1 MPQERSQASGAI
13 QEKLERLFQDLERLQ
28 AQVKTQKSNPVR
40 ISQSLRGDL
49 VKICKEWNDE
59 ILVAITST
67 VPTERVNLINSTF
80 QPLKEVSLKRAS
92 HIRRDTLINA
102 IEQILEMSEQI
113 LFDVVYPRPVQET
126 TNFFSPLISKLE
138 QLNLPQ
144 TLSLSLLK
152 ESNACFPH
160 STRAAVIL
168 SWSASV
174 ALLHDAVELNGFEE
188 FNSNLNR
195 AAQKKGRFERLSAYK
210 TQLPQISTRSRLIQ
224 FNEGH
229 LLLVL
234 EEMNFYGEDGGK
246 LLDWCFSLRN
256 QAAHPT
262 DFSPTQRILEMYRGT
277 LEEYVFANRK
287 ITALFQQASSKEN

>member
-1 MPQERSQASGAI
+1 MPQERSQASGAM
-13 QEKLERLFQDLERLQ
+13 QEKLERLFQDLEKLQ

-40 ISQSLRGDL
+40 ISQSLRDDL
-49 VKICKEWNDE
+49 IKICKEWNNE

-80 QPLKEVSLKRAS
+80 QPLKEASLKRAS
-92 HIRRDTLINA
+92 HIRKDTLINA
-102 IEQILEMSEQI
+102 IEQVLEMSEQI
-113 LFDVVYPRPVQET
+113 LFDVVYPRPVQQT
-126 TNFFSPLISKLE
+126 NNFFSPLISKLE
-138 QLNLPQ
+138 RLNLPQ

-152 ESNACFPH
+152 EANACFAYSP
-160 STRAAVIL
+160 RATVIL
-168 SWSASV
+168 SWSAAV

-210 TQLPQISTRSRLIQ
+210 TQLPQISNRSRLIQ

-246 LLDWCFSLRN
+246 LLDWCFTLRN

-262 DFSPTQRILEMYRGT
+262 DFSPTRLILETYRAA
-277 LEEYVFANRK
+277 LEEYVFANKK
-287 ITALFQQASSKEN
+287 ITAPTHQGASKEN